1 MNEQIKP
8 IIHRIEPELATAWRL
23 YNLGVR
29 LQTEGKIDEA
39 TSIFEKAIAQYPPL
53 AEAHCALGFLK
64 FAAGDPNSAAERFQT
79 ALKHNP
85 SLPQAQLGWGIILA
99 RTGEDQ
105 KAEQIL
111 LPLVGHR
118 SIGARARYELGRI
131 YAARGERD
139 KALKFFQDA
148 LVLIFPEP

>member
-1 MNEQIKP
+1 
-8 IIHRIEPELATAWRL
+8 L
-23 YNLGVR
+23 
-29 LQTEGKIDEA
+29 
-39 TSIFEKAIAQYPPL
+39 
-53 AEAHCALGFLK
+53 
-64 FAAGDPNSAAERFQT
+64 AGDPNSAAERFQT

-99 RTGEDQ
+99 RTGEGQ